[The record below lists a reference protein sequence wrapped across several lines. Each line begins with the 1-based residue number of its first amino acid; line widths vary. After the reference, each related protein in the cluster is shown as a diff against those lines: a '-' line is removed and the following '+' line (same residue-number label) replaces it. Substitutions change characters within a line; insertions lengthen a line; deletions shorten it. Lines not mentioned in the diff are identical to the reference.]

1 MICRRCA
8 PVGAAEQATVL
19 LEFPGIGE
27 RQEKLVGQPQRQA
40 RRGLGFRRQTR
51 REDDGFFGQQCAGQC
66 HDRRIRRDR
75 TVRRL
80 HAQSTSAPIDPSDS
94 AAERDRQV
102 GAMGGDHRAVTLDNA
117 PIHPAVVV
125 PAEINRRHPFEFS
138 PADIGAGGADEV
150 VPASVRIEQC
160 GGRDVPR
167 LLRRRGHARKK
178 FLARVRNAACSD
190 KGNPIEAEG
199 RIQGGGVLSIERPCA
214 SAISRQGLRSAE
226 CSQPQPRSI
235 GRRGSSPIV
244 QARPP
249 SRWRA
254 SINRQSIP
262 ASFSLRHAAT
272 PAAPPPTITTSVS
285 LFATRCS
292 ATSGR
297 KGRLRHQTHNLRL
310 RLGHDP
316 EKWIPVFGKDHAP
329 TKARRREPTGRQKR
343 AVVLAVAAVGNDG
356 TNAPPKDPLLHT
368 FSRAVNAG
376 SIATSSPPASL
387 MEQLLYL

>member
-1 MICRRCA
+1 MWRPGCPA
-8 PVGAAEQATVL
+8 PPPPPRPRAKK
-19 LEFPGIGE
+19 ISRE
-27 RQEKLVGQPQRQA
+27 RPETRPA
-40 RRGLGFRRQTR
+40 R
-51 REDDGFFGQQCAGQC
+51 
-66 HDRRIRRDR
+66 
-75 TVRRL
+75 
-80 HAQSTSAPIDPSDS
+80 TS
-94 AAERDRQV
+94 
-102 GAMGGDHRAVTLDNA
+102 
-117 PIHPAVVV
+117 
-125 PAEINRRHPFEFS
+125 
-138 PADIGAGGADEV
+138 
-150 VPASVRIEQC
+150 
-160 GGRDVPR
+160 
-167 LLRRRGHARKK
+167 
-178 FLARVRNAACSD
+178 
-190 KGNPIEAEG
+190 GNPIGAEG

-292 ATSGR
+292 ATIGR
-297 KGRLRHQTHNLRL
+297 KGRLRHQAHNVRL

-329 TKARRREPTGRQKR
+329 TARRREPDR
-343 AVVLAVAAVGNDG
+343 DG
-356 TNAPPKDPLLHT
+356 KKKLSFWP
-368 FSRAVNAG
+368 
-376 SIATSSPPASL
+376 SPPLAMTERTHHRKIRRFTPFRVRSMPAASRCRHL
-387 MEQLLYL
+387 RRL